1 MIIAAL
7 GSLALGLLCGLFVFP
22 PEVIAVMDT
31 VMSYALAVLIFSV
44 GIEVGTNK
52 TVFRK
57 IREYNVRILVIP
69 FGVAAASIAG
79 AVLVGLLFG
88 MPVNE
93 SAAI

>member
-44 GIEVGTNK
+44 GTRSERTRRYSEKFVNTMC
-52 TVFRK
+52 
-57 IREYNVRILVIP
+57 
-69 FGVAAASIAG
+69 AS
-79 AVLVGLLFG
+79 L
-88 MPVNE
+88 
-93 SAAI
+93 